1 LLFCKFVTCGVL
13 KIRQKYNFEHPT
25 LMKAAMLRRME
36 GARLEWQ
43 IANDGNYFDEDKMY
57 TEITDLYFYT
67 SSMEIRN
74 SFTVV

>member
-1 LLFCKFVTCGVL
+1 
-13 KIRQKYNFEHPT
+13 
-25 LMKAAMLRRME
+25 MLRRME